1 MVDKCALYL
10 SAPDENNNMTMVGSP
25 VVVIDIGASKIQCLI
40 GEGLPDGENVRI
52 LGAGNS
58 PCQGIR
64 RNSVIDMPRVV
75 QAIRDSVAEAERSAA
90 LKITGAFIGVGGGE
104 GIEIQTSK
112 SAVAVSGLSEPIDE
126 RDVQRAVAAAEQA
139 SPPCDGLVLHRF
151 IQSYAVD
158 DEPVHNPLWLHG
170 NRLEVETLSAAA
182 SGNLCT
188 TLERAVSEAGLAVAG
203 FVLESVAIGRVL
215 LSPEEREMGV
225 GIVDFGAGT
234 SDLAVYR
241 GNLRHVAEIPFGGED
256 ITRDMSV
263 VLNISPRDAEQLKR
277 EHGCVCCGGED
288 EGEEPISFITTAG
301 REHSLLRHQLSEIIE
316 ARQQEI
322 LEFVAREVRD
332 SGSSSMLS
340 AGMVFTGGGSLLGNL
355 AQLGEE
361 VFGVPVRVGAAQ
373 DILSAERMDDP
384 RNTTAVG
391 LLQFAAHGQADFAD
405 EFNLSAVGSQTG
417 ILNRISKLFS
427 FL

>member
-1 MVDKCALYL
+1 
-10 SAPDENNNMTMVGSP
+10 MTMAGSP

-52 LGAGNS
+52 LGSGNS

-64 RNSVIDMPRVV
+64 RNSVIDMPGVV
-75 QAIRDSVAEAERSAA
+75 GAIREAVAEAERSAT
-90 LKITGAFIGVGGGE
+90 LKITGAFVGVGGGE

-139 SPPCDGLVLHRF
+139 SPPSDGLVLHRF

-215 LSPEEREMGV
+215 LSQEERDMGV

-234 SDLAVYR
+234 TDLAVYH
-241 GNLRHVAEIPFGGED
+241 GNLRHVAEIPFGGDD

-277 EHGCVCCGGED
+277 EHGCVCCETE
-288 EGEEPISFITTAG
+288 EGEEPISFSTTSG
-301 REHSLLRHQLSEIIE
+301 RSHSLLRHQLSEIIE

-322 LEFVAREVRD
+322 LEFVARELRD
-332 SGSSSMLS
+332 SGSSSMLA

-355 AQLGEE
+355 AQFGEE
-361 VFGVPVRVGAAQ
+361 IIGVPVRVGAAQ
-373 DILSAERMDDP
+373 NILSAERMDDP
-384 RNTTAVG
+384 RNTTATG
-391 LLQFAAHGQADFAD
+391 LLQFAAHGQADFVD
-405 EFNLSAVGSQTG
+405 EFNLAPIGAQSG

>member
-1 MVDKCALYL
+1 
-10 SAPDENNNMTMVGSP
+10 MVGSP
-25 VVVIDIGASKIQCLI
+25 VVVLDIGASKIQCLI
-40 GEGLPDGENVRI
+40 GEGLLDGENVRI
-52 LGAGNS
+52 LGAGSS

-75 QAIRDSVAEAERSAA
+75 QAIRNSVAEAERSAA
-90 LKITGAFIGVGGGE
+90 LKITGAFVGVGGGDD
-104 GIEIQTSK
+104 IEIQTSK

-158 DEPVHNPLWLHG
+158 GEPVHNPLWLHG

-203 FVLESVAIGRVL
+203 FVLESVAIGRAL

-225 GIVDFGAGT
+225 GVVDFGAGT

-256 ITRDMSV
+256 ITRDLSV
-263 VLNISPRDAEQLKR
+263 VLNISPREAEQLKR
-277 EHGCVCCGGED
+277 EHGCVCCGGEED
-288 EGEEPISFITTAG
+288 GDEPISFNTTSG
-301 REHSLLRHQLSEIIE
+301 RAHSLLRQQLSEIIE

-322 LEFVAREVRD
+322 LEFVASEVRN
-332 SGSSSMLS
+332 SGCSSMLA
-340 AGMVFTGGGSLLGNL
+340 AGMVFTGGAALLGNL

-361 VFGVPVRVGAAQ
+361 ILGVPVRIGAAQ
-373 DILSAERMDDP
+373 NILSAERMDDP
-384 RNTTAVG
+384 RSTTAVG

-405 EFNLSAVGSQTG
+405 EFHHANGAPAG
-417 ILNRISKLFS
+417 ILNRITKLFS